1 MCILYFKYFLR
12 DLESLCGLD
21 EVGFYSKSDGHKQH
35 ISHGWLQKAS
45 MAFWLLG
52 CMHCFSESWSITVA
66 SSCFR
71 GHVSWH
77 AAVAVCILSSLTR
90 TGEWESWLRIK
101 LYFLTNRRTLC
112 YSNQTSVPFNPT
124 HCYLHISMKNLT
136 MRRNANRCPT
146 LIFLYSASLSD
157 LKWYLDPALAA
168 VEQWQRE
175 NFAQPFRSKAGPTC
189 WRWQTTGFT
198 IYLSVLNHETDNW
211 STIQFL
217 W

>member
-71 GHVSWH
+71 GRVSWH
-77 AAVAVCILSSLTR
+77 ATVAVCILSSLTR

-101 LYFLTNRRTLC
+101 LF
-112 YSNQTSVPFNPT
+112 SNQQKDTLLFQSSICPLQSHTLLPP
-124 HCYLHISMKNLT
+124 YKYEDLT
-136 MRRNANRCPT
+136 MRRRNASRCPT

-157 LKWYLDPALAA
+157 LKWYLT
-168 VEQWQRE
+168 Q
-175 NFAQPFRSKAGPTC
+175 
-189 WRWQTTGFT
+189 
-198 IYLSVLNHETDNW
+198 H
-211 STIQFL
+211 
-217 W
+217 